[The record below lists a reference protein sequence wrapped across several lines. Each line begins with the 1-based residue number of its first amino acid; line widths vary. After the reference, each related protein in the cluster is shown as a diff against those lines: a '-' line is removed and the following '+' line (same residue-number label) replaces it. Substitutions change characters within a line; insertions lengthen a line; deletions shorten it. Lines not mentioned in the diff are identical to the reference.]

1 MIEKIIIIKSANG
14 LHARPAGIFA
24 KKATEFQS
32 AITVKSAKGSANA
45 KSIMSIMSLGIDQG
59 AEITIVAD
67 GTDETVA
74 INELSKILEA

>member
-1 MIEKIIIIKSANG
+1 MIEKILVIKSANG

-32 AITVKSAKGSANA
+32 SITVKSAKGSANA

-59 AEITIVAD
+59 AEITIIAD
-67 GTDETVA
+67 GSDESVA